1 MTTING
7 CYCLC
12 FGLKAELPGHMV
24 ISANDVISSMRF
36 GVVDRLLVSLPLP
49 ATAGFTVELTPDLS
63 LFDGQLEEGFVAV
76 TRHSL
81 NFELFDTG
89 AAIRFVY
96 ASQRLFAG
104 EQSWL
109 VDVGMNV
116 ECEEASQGDV
126 CRICL
131 QNVADVAIAPCGH
144 LVICNDCLCQKGV
157 RLHHCPVCNEIST
170 F

>member
-1 MTTING
+1 MTIING

-12 FGLKAELPGHMV
+12 FGLKAELPGRLV

-36 GVVDRLLVSLPLP
+36 DIVDRLLVSLPLP
-49 ATAGFTVELTPDLS
+49 ATDGFTVEFTPDLS
-63 LFDGQLEEGFVAV
+63 LFDGRLEDGFVAV
-76 TRHSL
+76 TKHSL
-81 NFELFDTG
+81 AFELFDTG
-89 AAIRFVY
+89 ETIRFVY

-104 EQSWL
+104 DQSWL
-109 VDVGMNV
+109 VDVGMN
-116 ECEEASQGDV
+116 CQSEEAAQNDV

-131 QNVADVAIAPCGH
+131 QKIADVAIAPCGH
-144 LVICNDCLCQKGV
+144 LILCNDCLCHKGV